1 MGGRGCNCPPPPKF
15 LADYLTLS
23 QPGAAPPHYYVPN
36 PQIFR
41 PLYSP
46 VVNFVCNPLSLSQ
59 VYDNFHSS
67 ESRLG
72 SFWATY
78 VLLRLGLI
86 LAPDISA
93 RHFGKTF
100 WHGYVITRT
109 FRQVHVLALR
119 TYWHMGVLSPWTF
132 RHGLFGTGTF
142 WQKEFLAQWTFR
154 HGIFWHLNISAHG
167 YFGTL
172 QSNMDILAQICWLY
186 NFTT

>member
-93 RHFGKTF
+93 RHFGMDMSSQGHFGKCMFWPCGRTGTWAFCLHGRFDMDFLGRGHFGKRNF
-100 WHGYVITRT
+100 WHNG
-109 FRQVHVLALR
+109 H
-119 TYWHMGVLSPWTF
+119 
-132 RHGLFGTGTF
+132 FGM
-142 WQKEFLAQWTFR
+142 
-154 HGIFWHLNISAHG
+154 G
-167 YFGTL
+167 YFGT
-172 QSNMDILAQICWLY
+172 
-186 NFTT
+186 